1 MLQESWMV
9 GEIVVLAMFE
19 NEDALFVEKVTI
31 QYEVWNLGELLQ
43 CVWRIGKDEIE
54 LLFAGSQEAEYI
66 AANQKIPVF
75 AQFLEALS
83 DKVGMV
89 AVSFYTDDTL
99 AATGNQFQRDAA
111 CAGKEVEGCGILEI
125 DVILQNIKDVLLC
138 EICSWSRLERTWY
151 VEVAT
156 LILSCYDSHIYFEL

>member
-19 NEDALFVEKVTI
+19 NEDAALVQKVTI
-31 QYEVWNLGELLQ
+31 QNEVWNLREFLQ
-43 CVWRIGKDEIE
+43 SVRWIGKDEIK
-54 LLFAGSQEAEYI
+54 LLLAGSQEAEHI
-66 AANQKIPVF
+66 ATNQKILVF

-83 DKVGMV
+83 DEVGMV
-89 AVSFYTDDTL
+89 AVSFYADDTL
-99 AATGNQFQRDAA
+99 AATGNQFQGDAA
-111 CAGKEVEGCGILEI
+111 CAGKEVEGSGILEI

-151 VEVAT
+151 VEVTT
-156 LILSCYDSHIYFEL
+156 LILSCYDSHN

>member
-9 GEIVVLAMFE
+9 GEIVVLAMLE
-19 NEDALFVEKVTI
+19 NEDALFVEKI
-31 QYEVWNLGELLQ
+31 AIEYEVWNLGELLQ

-75 AQFLEALS
+75 AQFLETLA
-83 DKVGMV
+83 DEVGMV
-89 AVSFYTDDTL
+89 AVGLYADYS
-99 AATGNQFQRDAA
+99 AASTGYQFQRDAA

-125 DVILQNIKDVLLC
+125 DVILQNIEDVLLC

-156 LILSCYDSHIYFEL
+156 LILSCYDSHN